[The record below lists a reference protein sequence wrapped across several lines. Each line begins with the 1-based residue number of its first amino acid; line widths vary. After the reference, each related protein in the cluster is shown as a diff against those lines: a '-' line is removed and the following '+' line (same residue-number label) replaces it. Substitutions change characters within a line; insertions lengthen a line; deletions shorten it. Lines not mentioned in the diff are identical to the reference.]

1 MVTSHQVTLSGLAAG
16 TTYYYQVNS
25 TDSKSNHGKSGGH
38 TLKTTGF
45 SISGTLS
52 PAAGGSGT
60 TLALSGATSTSAT
73 ADSAGSYSFA
83 ELPNGTYTVA
93 PSHAGYAFTPSS
105 QSTTVN
111 GTNITGVNFTANA
124 AAVAPT
130 ISTQPGNQTVT
141 SGQTATFTVV
151 ATGTAP
157 LSYQWQK
164 NGASIAGATATSYT
178 TPATTTADSGA
189 TFRVVVSNTAGSI
202 TSSAATLTVNNST
215 PDTTPPTVSITAPT
229 KGATVSGVTM
239 VSGTASDNV
248 AVSSVQVSVDNGN
261 FSNASGTNNWT
272 FSLDT
277 ASLSNA
283 THTLIAKA
291 TDSSGNTATSGSIS
305 ISVNNASSP
314 TATINWTDVHQQI
327 DGFGAASAFTGTGIT
342 DSQADL
348 FWSTSSGVGLSL
360 LRTQIQP
367 DGTYPESAT
376 MQKAQARGVK
386 IWGAP
391 WTPPANMKT
400 NNSLT
405 NGGSLLAIDYQA
417 YANYLSQYV
426 LTLKNSHGISLYALS
441 IQNEPNYAATWRSCI
456 WTGQQFH
463 DFILNNLIPTFKRN
477 GVTAKI
483 IMPEESGWI
492 FDLTSS
498 TLNDPAAAAGVSII
512 AAHNYDGAGASTYSL
527 GQNQGK
533 GLWET
538 EVSTFETFD
547 PSIANGLVWAQK
559 INDWMTVAN
568 ANAWH
573 YWWLLT
579 GSSNDNEALI
589 GPSGQTT
596 KRLYVM
602 GNFSKFVRPGYVRIG
617 TTASPVGGVSISA
630 YKDPSTGKFAIV
642 AINHNGSNVVLNF
655 ALNGFTATSVTPWVT
670 SSSLD
675 LAQQT
680 SITVGGSAFTATLPA
695 SSVTTFVGP

>member
-1 MVTSHQVTLSGLAAG
+1 VTL
-16 TTYYYQVNS
+16 
-25 TDSKSNHGKSGGH
+25 
-38 TLKTTGF
+38 
-45 SISGTLS
+45 
-52 PAAGGSGT
+52 
-60 TLALSGATSTSAT
+60 
-73 ADSAGSYSFA
+73 
-83 ELPNGTYTVA
+83 
-93 PSHAGYAFTPSS
+93 
-105 QSTTVN
+105 
-111 GTNITGVNFTANA
+111 
-124 AAVAPT
+124 
-130 ISTQPGNQTVT
+130 
-141 SGQTATFTVV
+141 GQTATFTVV

-178 TPATTTADSGA
+178 TPGTTTADSGA
-189 TFRVVVSNTAGSI
+189 TFRVVVSNTAGTV
-202 TSSAATLTVNNST
+202 TSAAATLTVNNST
-215 PDTTPPTVSITAPT
+215 PDTTPPTVSIAAPT
-229 KGATVSGVTM
+229 NGATVSGVAI

-277 ASLSNA
+277 GSLGNA

-305 ISVNNASSP
+305 IIVNNGSSP

-426 LTLKNSHGISLYALS
+426 LTLKNSYGISLYALS
-441 IQNEPNYAATWRSCI
+441 VQNEPDFTATYRSCT
-456 WTGQQFH
+456 WTAQNIH
-463 DFILNNLIPTFKRN
+463 DFILNNLGPTMASS
-477 GVTAKI
+477 GLTTKI
-483 IMPEESGWI
+483 MASEPSQWGR
-492 FDLTSS
+492 LS
-498 TLNDPAAAAGVSII
+498 TYENTTFNDSAAAAFVGIA
-512 AAHNYDGAGASTYSL
+512 AAHNYDSSGNLDNASPYPL
-527 GQNQGK
+527 AQNQGK
-533 GLWET
+533 ALWET
-538 EVSTFETFD
+538 EVATFD
-547 PSIANGLVWAQK
+547 TFTGSMSNGLIWAQR
-559 INDWMTVAN
+559 INDWMTIAN
-568 ANAWH
+568 GNAWH
-573 YWWLLT
+573 YWWLID
-579 GSSNDNEALI
+579 GGNGDNEALLSPT
-589 GPSGQTT
+589 GATT
-596 KRLYVM
+596 KRLFVM
-602 GNFSKFVRPGYVRIG
+602 GNYSKFVRPGYVRIG
-617 TTASPVGGVSISA
+617 ATASPVGGVSISA

-642 AINHNGSNVVLNF
+642 AINHNGSNTVLNF
-655 ALNGFTATSVTPWVT
+655 ALNGFAATSVTPWVT

-675 LAQQT
+675 LVQQT